1 MARTVQVDYTL
12 GANPI
17 RDLWANAAAA
27 VEDRPVRNDSAEPTL
42 SIEDVTV
49 NEGDGTA
56 DFTVALD
63 ASSGETVTVEYTTAD
78 GTATAGADYT
88 AVSSET
94 FTFTPGETTVTV
106 QVAIADDSDDEPDE
120 TFTITLGNASHATIA
135 TATATGTIEDNDEAG
150 LTARFENV
158 PASHDG
164 SSIFA
169 LQLSFSE
176 SLPAGGSRAKVQSAL
191 SVTGGT
197 VKKVRRVESRRDLW
211 RIELQPSGNGALTVS
226 IGPSPACGGT
236 GAICTS
242 DGKELAALVSA
253 AVPGPASEVSIA
265 AGTNPDPHRSQAS
278 NPVTEGAPAAFT
290 LTRTGDTATTLTVSV
305 TVSESGAM
313 LSGTPPATATFEIGS
328 ATATLT
334 VATDDDEV
342 AEVASEITAALA
354 TGNGYSLESGAASA
368 RGDGAGR

>member
-1 MARTVQVDYTL
+1 MVTSVVPSNLSGTTLVTVRGLVANGGAITNDSDVPVNIRHLGFSTGAAVDTTPPVLMGGGGLGRNSALTRSAGVEHGTDGATVDGTELVLMYEEPGGGNPDRLDETSVPAPGNFEVTVEGTTRAVSSVAVSDASVILNLASPVNHAQTVQVDYTP

-56 DFTVALD
+56 DFTVTLD
-63 ASSGETVTVEYTTAD
+63 ASSGETVTVEYTTTD

-158 PASHDG
+158 PTSHDG
-164 SSIFA
+164 S
-169 LQLSFSE
+169 
-176 SLPAGGSRAKVQSAL
+176 
-191 SVTGGT
+191 
-197 VKKVRRVESRRDLW
+197 
-211 RIELQPSGNGALTVS
+211 
-226 IGPSPACGGT
+226 
-236 GAICTS
+236 
-242 DGKELAALVSA
+242 
-253 AVPGPASEVSIA
+253 
-265 AGTNPDPHRSQAS
+265 
-278 NPVTEGAPAAFT
+278 
-290 LTRTGDTATTLTVSV
+290 
-305 TVSESGAM
+305 
-313 LSGTPPATATFEIGS
+313 
-328 ATATLT
+328 
-334 VATDDDEV
+334 
-342 AEVASEITAALA
+342 AEFTAAPCVQ
-354 TGNGYSLESGAASA
+354 
-368 RGDGAGR
+368 